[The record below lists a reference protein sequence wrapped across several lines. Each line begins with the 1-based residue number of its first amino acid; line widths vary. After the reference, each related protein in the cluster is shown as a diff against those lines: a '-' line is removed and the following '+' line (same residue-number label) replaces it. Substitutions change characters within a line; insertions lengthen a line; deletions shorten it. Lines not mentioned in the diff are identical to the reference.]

1 MSLGLCLREGPLNV
15 AELDW
20 IDTFFRE
27 VRDHVFLREED
38 DVLILP
44 PSRVYKVNAGGK
56 HCLRHLY
63 ARGRIRGLPGLS
75 DGERTFQV
83 HTFFCD
89 LKALY
94 QGCDTTNRLSLETVG
109 YDFNYTRLPVL
120 GEIAV
125 TYRCNNAC
133 SFCYAGCSRE
143 APRPDGREMS
153 VAQIRRVIRVFKNE
167 ARIPFFSFTGGEP
180 LLRPDLEK
188 MIRFARR
195 LGLQVNLI
203 TNATLVDERRARSLA
218 SSGLETAQVSVES
231 SDPALHDELCR
242 SPGAHERTLRGI
254 RLLRQAGIDVQ
265 TNTTLSAPNASEAA
279 AMPEFLAGLGIRRF
293 AMNLYIPG
301 EAGGAREELFLPY
314 TRAPELV
321 EAVRAEARRLGL
333 DFSWYSPL
341 PHCHYNP
348 VARGLGNKSCAAMDG
363 LLSVSPSGDVL
374 PCSSYAQPMG
384 NLLERPFREIW
395 FSERAQFFKQKRYA
409 PVECAG
415 CDRFVACQAACPLY
429 WRATGTQEIRNPAR
443 AMEKGRVP

>member
-1 MSLGLCLREGPLNV
+1 MSLCLRLREGPLNV

-20 IDTFFRE
+20 VDTFFRE
-27 VRDHVFLREED
+27 VKDHVFLREED

-44 PSRVYKVNAGGK
+44 PSRVYKVNKGGK

-75 DGERTFQV
+75 DGERAFQV

-94 QGCDTTNRLSLETVG
+94 RGCDTTDRLSLETVG
-109 YDFNYTRLPVL
+109 YDFDYTRLPVL

-133 SFCYAGCSRE
+133 SFCYAGCGHETRK
-143 APRPDGREMS
+143 PDGPEMS
-153 VAQIRRVIRVFKNE
+153 LAQVRRVIRLFKNE

-180 LLRPDLEK
+180 LLRSDLEK
-188 MIRFARR
+188 MIRYARR

-203 TNATLVDERRARSLA
+203 TNATLLDERRARALA

-231 SDPALHDELCR
+231 SDPALHDSMCR
-242 SPGAHERTLRGI
+242 SAGAHQRTLRGI

-265 TNTTLSAPNASEAA
+265 TNTTLSAPNTGEAA
-279 AMPEFLAGLGIRRF
+279 GMPAFLAGLGIRRF
-293 AMNLYIPG
+293 SMNLYIPG
-301 EAGGAREELFLPY
+301 HTESAREELFLPY
-314 TRAPELV
+314 TRVPKIV

-348 VARGLGNKSCAAMDG
+348 VAHGLGNKSCAAMDG
-363 LLSVSPSGDVL
+363 LLSVSPRGDVL
-374 PCSSYAQPMG
+374 PCSSYAEPMG
-384 NLLERPFREIW
+384 NLLEQPFRDIW
-395 FSERAQFFKQKRYA
+395 FSERARFFKQKLYA
-409 PVECAG
+409 PEECVG
-415 CDRFVACQAACPLY
+415 CDRFLACQAACPLY
-429 WRATGTQEIRNPAR
+429 WRAAGTAEIRNPTR
-443 AMEKGRVP
+443 APEKGCVP